1 MQKFILAAIA
11 ATFVAAEQAAV
22 PEADNKTDEDALY
35 YSRHSYVGHPGYG
48 YGYGHP
54 YGYHGY
60 GHPYGYHGYGYG
72 HAGYG
77 YGHPAFYD
85 NEAKDNKSEED
96 AIFYRRY
103 GYYPGYHGY
112 HGYGYGHHG
121 FGYGYGHPYGY
132 GHGYG
137 YGHPA
142 FYDNE
147 ADNKTDEDAIFYRR
161 YGYYPRYH
169 GYHGYGYGHP
179 YGYGHG
185 YYGHPAFYDN
195 EAKEAGNKTEEDALV
210 FYRRYGYYPTWYHGA
225 HRTVT
230 THVYGNK
237 SEKKQQ

>member
-48 YGYGHP
+48 YGHP
-54 YGYHGY
+54 
-60 GHPYGYHGYGYG
+60 
-72 HAGYG
+72 GYG
-77 YGHPAFYD
+77 YGHPYAGFHHGYGYAHHGFYD
-85 NEAKDNKSEED
+85 NEAEAGKDNKTEED
-96 AIFYRRY
+96 AIFYRRH
-103 GYYPGYHGY
+103 GYYPAYHGY
-112 HGYGYGHHG
+112 R
-121 FGYGYGHPYGY
+121 GYGYGHPAAYGY

-147 ADNKTDEDAIFYRR
+147 AEAGQDNKTEEDAIFYRR

-179 YGYGHG
+179 AAYHG
-185 YYGHPAFYDN
+185 YYGHPAIYDN
-195 EAKEAGNKTEEDALV
+195 EA
-210 FYRRYGYYPTWYHGA
+210 GA
-225 HRTVT
+225 E
-230 THVYGNK
+230 GNK
-237 SEKKQQ
+237 SQ